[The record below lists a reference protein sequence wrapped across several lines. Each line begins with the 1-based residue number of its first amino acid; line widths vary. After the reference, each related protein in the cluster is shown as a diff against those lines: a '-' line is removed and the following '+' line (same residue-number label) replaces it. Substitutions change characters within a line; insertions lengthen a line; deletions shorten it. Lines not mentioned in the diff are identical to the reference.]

1 MYFWGRQNLLV
12 YVHIAIAAIFVF
24 MTYISLKDFGEKEKR
39 PFMPQPLNGLEFNM
53 AVKQTERNLL
63 QG

>member
-1 MYFWGRQNLLV
+1 M
-12 YVHIAIAAIFVF
+12 HIAIAAIFVF
-24 MTYISLKDFGEKEKR
+24 MTYISLKDFGEKEKQ

-53 AVKQTERNLL
+53 AVRQAERNLL